1 MLISSEITRREIS
14 TFAVFFYSVT
24 RDKPFVLWYI
34 PASRFRA
41 PAQPAEKPSP
51 RRCSSQPSTS
61 WKDGRVVDCTAL
73 ERRHVRLGHRGFESL
88 SFRQIQIRCCFMQH
102 RIFYFLQNNQRTPP
116 YFVSLSLRRSH
127 SHWWMFWWVSW
138 RKIDIFSFSTVKR
151 KSCLGVLKKLPTLSF
166 VSSSISHKAR
176 SVKSKSL
183 ISSSA
188 SKDFM
193 RKL

>member
-73 ERRHVRLGHRGFESL
+73 ERRHTEIPYRGFESL
-88 SFRQIQIRCCFMQH
+88 SFRQI
-102 RIFYFLQNNQRTPP
+102 LLPG
-116 YFVSLSLRRSH
+116 SLRTSG
-127 SHWWMFWWVSW
+127 
-138 RKIDIFSFSTVKR
+138 IFIYFKH
-151 KSCLGVLKKLPTLSF
+151 LQELPIYRRLRASGEIPIF
-166 VSSSISHKAR
+166 MMGGMM
-176 SVKSKSL
+176 VKSSYG
-183 ISSSA
+183 
-188 SKDFM
+188 
-193 RKL
+193 KL

>member
-73 ERRHVRLGHRGFESL
+73 ERRHTEIPYRGFESL
-88 SFRQIQIRCCFMQH
+88 SFRQDFLYRRHFKAAVRRGHKLGHKKPKMPPIWIVLVRGFLSIRN
-102 RIFYFLQNNQRTPP
+102 LQMCASLWRLRAAFRSQRQPMRAG
-116 YFVSLSLRRSH
+116 FGQ
-127 SHWWMFWWVSW
+127 
-138 RKIDIFSFSTVKR
+138 
-151 KSCLGVLKKLPTLSF
+151 KS
-166 VSSSISHKAR
+166 
-176 SVKSKSL
+176 
-183 ISSSA
+183 
-188 SKDFM
+188 
-193 RKL
+193 